1 MLVYMAVYF
10 NPDDD
15 DVDGDCA
22 LRHEKYR
29 FVSPLPL
36 LLHLQLPM
44 QPRLLLL
51 PRQLT

>member
-1 MLVYMAVYF
+1 MAVYF